1 MKKFDTKRITEWFQ
15 KQGEKWLTL
24 AKRTRVAVL
33 IAVFVVLGT
42 AIIGTVLL
50 NRRSSGY
57 KEIFPGM
64 ASGEAAE
71 VYSTLQEMG
80 ATPQIDSRQRVY
92 VPEDQW
98 DALIFELNSRG
109 YPKTT
114 LTYDVFTSAS
124 GFTAT
129 EFEKRVALVHQAQDR
144 MQDTL
149 KRQPG
154 VLDAVVTFYV
164 PETSNFLWDQNN
176 QQKSTANVSIMMDE
190 DAELSAERVTAI
202 KHMAATTVPKLDP
215 EDVTVIDMAT
225 GVEMMGADQLSQTD
239 TQARILDLQEQYAQ
253 RLEKKVRDLLRT
265 TYPEGVTAVA
275 TVQLNFDK
283 LVTETKQYQALD
295 GGDGGG
301 VRKHYEEG
309 WTRTG
314 TDATGGLVGEEN
326 NTDVPQY
333 PFDNDDGPTTTSDYN
348 QLIDYDNSYILTQLE
363 SNPSLR
369 SASVAVVV
377 PDNQFTNQKQDTLEN
392 LVAMALNLDEDD
404 VMVTNNALGG
414 AGDEDNEPNE
424 PDTPSGNFF
433 DRLTQRQRLILLIAA
448 GLLLLLI
455 IIIILIVMLSGRKKR
470 KADAEQRAMEQAAL
484 AQRAE
489 MDRAIEEHKKKIQDE
504 AMATVR
510 KPEENAIAEE
520 VRNFAEENPEVTA
533 SLIRAMM
540 REEK

>member
-1 MKKFDTKRITEWFQ
+1 MKKFDTKRITEWFR

-33 IAVFVVLGT
+33 LAVFVVLGT
-42 AIIGTVLL
+42 AIIGTILL
-50 NRRSSGY
+50 NRQSGGY
-57 KEIFPGM
+57 QEIFPGM
-64 ASGEAAE
+64 TSGEAAE
-71 VYSTLQEMG
+71 VYSTLQQMG
-80 ATPQIDSRQRVY
+80 ANPQIDANQHVL
-92 VPEDQW
+92 VPTDQW
-98 DALIFELNSRG
+98 EALVFELNSRG
-109 YPKTT
+109 YPRTT
-114 LTYDVFTSAS
+114 LTYDIFNSAS

-129 EFEKRVALVHQAQDR
+129 EFQQRQALVQQAQNR

-149 KRQPG
+149 KRQAG
-154 VLDAVVTFYV
+154 VEDAVVTFNV
-164 PETSNFLWDQNN
+164 PETSNYLWDQNN
-176 QQKSTANVSIMMDE
+176 QQKSTASVSIMME
-190 DAELSAERVTAI
+190 RDAELTPERVSAI
-202 KHMAATTVPKLDP
+202 KHLAATTVPKLAM
-215 EDVTVIDMAT
+215 EDVAVIDAAT
-225 GVEMMGADQLSQTD
+225 GVELSGVEDQTATD
-239 TQARILDLQEQYAQ
+239 TQARILQLEEEYAS
-253 RLEKKVRDLLRT
+253 RLEKKVRDLLRLI
-265 TYPEGVTAVA
+265 YPEGVTAVA
-275 TVQLNFDK
+275 TVKLNFDK
-283 LVTETKQYQALD
+283 LITETKQYQPLE

-301 VRKHYEEG
+301 VRRHYEEG

-314 TDATGGLVGEEN
+314 TDAVGGLVGEEN

-348 QLIDYDNSYILTQLE
+348 QIIDYDNSYILTQME
-363 SNPSLR
+363 TNPSL
-369 SASVAVVV
+369 SAATISVVV
-377 PDNQFTNQKQDTLEN
+377 PDSAFTNQKQDTLER
-392 LVAMALNLDEDD
+392 LVANGLNLDDDD
-404 VMVTNNALGG
+404 VMVTNIALGG
-414 AGDEDNEPNE
+414 QGDEPLE
-424 PDTPSGNFF
+424 PDEPTEPSGGFF
-433 DRLTQRQRLILLIAA
+433 ARLTQRQRLILLIAA

-455 IIIILIVMLSGRKKR
+455 IIIILIVLLSGRKKR